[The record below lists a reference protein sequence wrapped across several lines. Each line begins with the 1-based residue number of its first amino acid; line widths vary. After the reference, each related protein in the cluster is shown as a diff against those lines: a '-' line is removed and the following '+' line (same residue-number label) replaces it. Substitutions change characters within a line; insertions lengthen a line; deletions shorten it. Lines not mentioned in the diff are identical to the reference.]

1 LNDAFACKVKRK
13 SIARLKAELWKKM
26 LPKVDLAIL
35 ASEINE
41 FLRRHMGKSGRNI
54 NLANNL
60 AAYLT
65 QKYFVANRKT
75 GKLRSLIELYP
86 QDFTAF
92 LDQLRFKEYQALVRI
107 ADQLPQQK
115 RVKPHTE
122 SEKRNAE
129 RNPRAAMT
137 AADATTARA

>member
-1 LNDAFACKVKRK
+1 
-13 SIARLKAELWKKM
+13 M

-115 RVKPHTE
+115 RVKAHTE

>member
-1 LNDAFACKVKRK
+1 
-13 SIARLKAELWKKM
+13 M

-65 QKYFVANRKT
+65 QKYFVANTKT

-92 LDQLRFKEYQALVRI
+92 LAEIRTRNRQRYSPRI
-107 ADQLPQQK
+107 
-115 RVKPHTE
+115 
-122 SEKRNAE
+122 
-129 RNPRAAMT
+129 
-137 AADATTARA
+137 